1 MSTQIAPTHCAPL
14 IRRALFCTLQI
25 FKSQAWKQGEMATS
39 IKRFKGSYK
48 HLFFIPYKLT
58 SASITALKRPVG
70 GDQGLRWKTTESI
83 FSWLLSAV
91 SSTKNGNTVLTNK
104 CAAARH
110 FSFSSPCSLH
120 GTHTLA
126 DYSMWLM
133 SQIFMTLSEPVV
145 RRWPRVRSRC
155 MWTIECFASWNVA
168 IEVRSSSVMTTWH
181 SSQTRTSNS

>member
-1 MSTQIAPTHCAPL
+1 MLTQIAPTHRAPPVRHIL
-14 IRRALFCTLQI
+14 PCTLQLCT
-25 FKSQAWKQGEMATS
+25 SQARKQGEMATS
-39 IKRFKGSYK
+39 IKRFKCSCK
-48 HLFFIPYKLT
+48 HFSIPYKVT
-58 SASITALKRPVG
+58 SPSFTALRRPVG
-70 GDQGLRWKTTESI
+70 GDQGLQWKTTDSI
-83 FSWLLSAV
+83 LSWLLSAV

-104 CAAARH
+104 FAAARH

-145 RRWPRVRSRC
+145 KRWPRVRSRC